1 MTNMQPLPL
10 LAVGVLL
17 TTPPGLPDR
26 LLCGATAGDPP
37 VAALEVG
44 LWLAGGACWTAVVG
58 RDVAGTALVGG
69 GAGTDETWE
78 TWETCPPEPDT

>member
-37 VAALEVG
+37 VAA
-44 LWLAGGACWTAVVG
+44 GGACWTGVVG
-58 RDVAGTALVGG
+58 RDAAGTALVGG
-69 GAGTDETWE
+69 GAGTDETWDTWD